1 MKENKDI
8 QPIDKLFRQSL
19 EGYSPAPPPSVWK
32 GVKAKLGSGRPSV
45 TQFLAN
51 NAGMIIVSSAI
62 LGVLAF
68 LIFNAKTSLFPQSE
82 NVVSNAKNHTSS
94 AQQVSENNPSKT
106 YQVNSSENPS
116 RVEEPSKAEI
126 TPEKRISE
134 KTKNSINQQNKPL
147 AAKPENNTKNPD
159 NPILKPTSLQTQN
172 SKPQA
177 KEEKKY
183 EVSNSMTATS
193 ITLASEINASGLNST
208 TNKHEVIDSQKNKVL
223 VIPEG
228 KTSVALENNKPENPQ
243 EAVVTDEKPDFPTNT
258 NPESIDNVA
267 EPKAQTGGM
276 TSTSI
281 KEDKPG
287 TTSPDQGKPASG
299 NSLKSNPLKYSVGVD
314 GSYGKVIIGGLNPN
328 DFYTVDA
335 LAGIT
340 FTKSKF
346 GIETGIGLGYYKDR
360 GIYNFEFLR
369 TDTTGYIG
377 KSLFNKYDSS
387 YLIVYNPVTS
397 NTTINV
403 DTTTPLSYTYLRIPL
418 YFSKQFFQFNK
429 LNLGLK
435 TGPNLELLI
444 TKKETLPEYSLSGT
458 SLVGVQNNSF
468 TMVSTSW
475 QWLFAP
481 QFSWD
486 VTDKIVFRL
495 EPSVI
500 FYLNNR
506 YDSENQPAS
515 KPYGIGIWTGL
526 RYNF

>member
-45 TQFLAN
+45 SQFLAK

-68 LIFNAKTSLFPQSE
+68 LIFNAKTSLLPQSE
-82 NVVSNAKNHTSS
+82 NVVSNAKNLSS
-94 AQQVSENNPSKT
+94 ETNQNSQNKPSKT
-106 YQVNSSENPS
+106 YHINPS
-116 RVEEPSKAEI
+116 EKPTSVNEPLKTEIKAGKI
-126 TPEKRISE
+126 
-134 KTKNSINQQNKPL
+134 KNSVNEGNKQL
-147 AAKPENNTKNPD
+147 ASNSANNPNTLAK
-159 NPILKPTSLQTQN
+159 PILKPALSESQN
-172 SKPQA
+172 SNQPK
-177 KEEKKY
+177 KEENMPA
-183 EVSNSMTATS
+183 VSNSVAETS
-193 ITLASEINASGLNST
+193 VSLASVTAAPVSKPK
-208 TNKHEVIDSQKNKVL
+208 TNES
-223 VIPEG
+223 
-228 KTSVALENNKPENPQ
+228 ENNNFQLDKLQVATENHAENANKNTEPKNLQ
-243 EAVVTDEKPDFPTNT
+243 QSEITSEKQDFPASVS
-258 NPESIDNVA
+258 PGPDKIAA
-267 EPKAQTGGM
+267 EPKAQSEGM
-276 TSTSI
+276 TSTSG

-287 TTSPDQGKPASG
+287 TTSPDQGKPEFG
-299 NSLKSNPLKYSVGVD
+299 NSRKSNPLKYSVGVD

-340 FTKSKF
+340 FTKSKI

-369 TDTTGYIG
+369 TDTTGYVV

-418 YFSKQFFQFNK
+418 YFSKQFFHFNK
-429 LNLGLK
+429 FNLGLK

-458 SLVGVQNNSF
+458 SLIGLQDNSF

-486 VTDKIVFRL
+486 ITDKIVFRL
-495 EPSVI
+495 EPSVV

-506 YDSENQPAS
+506 YDSQNKPSS

>member
-1 MKENKDI
+1 MEENKDI

-19 EGYSPAPPPSVWK
+19 EGYSPPPPPSVWK
-32 GVKAKLGSGRPSV
+32 GVKAKIGTGKPSV
-45 TQFLAN
+45 SQFLSN
-51 NAGMIIVSSAI
+51 HSGLLIVSSVV
-62 LGVLAF
+62 LGVIAF
-68 LIFNAKTSLFPQSE
+68 LIFNAKTSLLPKSE
-82 NVVSNAKNHTSS
+82 NVVANTQDLSTSKR
-94 AQQVSENNPSKT
+94 QVSENNPSKT
-106 YQVNSSENPS
+106 YQIMPSEKPSVVN
-116 RVEEPSKAEI
+116 EPIKAEVK
-126 TPEKRISE
+126 TEQLVSE
-134 KTKNSINQQNKPL
+134 KTKNSINQQNKSL
-147 AAKPENNTKNPD
+147 AANPENNTKKLVK
-159 NPILKPTSLQTQN
+159 PILKSTSPQSQN
-172 SKPQA
+172 SKPSA
-177 KEEKKY
+177 KKENKY
-183 EVSNSMTATS
+183 NVSNSVDESS
-193 ITLASEINASGLNST
+193 ISFAAVPTVSGLNST
-208 TNKHEVIDSQKNKVL
+208 INKPERTEIQENKVL

-228 KTSVALENNKPENPQ
+228 KTLVASESNKPEKPQ
-243 EAVVTDEKPDFPTNT
+243 ETIVKNEKRDAPSTA
-258 NPESIDNVA
+258 NPESNDNFA
-267 EPKAQTGGM
+267 EPKVQSGGM
-276 TSTSI
+276 TPTSH
-281 KEDKPG
+281 KDDKPG
-287 TTSPDQGKPASG
+287 TTSSDPGKPASG
-299 NSLKSNPLKYSVGVD
+299 NSLKSNALKYSVGVD
-314 GSYGKVIIGGLNPN
+314 GSYGKVIMGGLNPN
-328 DFYTVDA
+328 DFYTVDI

-340 FTKSKF
+340 FTKSKI

-397 NTTINV
+397 NTTINI

-418 YFSKQFFQFNK
+418 YFSKQFFHFNK

-458 SLVGVQNNSF
+458 SLIGLQDNSF

-486 VTDKIVFRL
+486 ITDKIVFRL

-515 KPYGIGIWTGL
+515 KPYGIGVWTGV
-526 RYNF
+526 RYTF